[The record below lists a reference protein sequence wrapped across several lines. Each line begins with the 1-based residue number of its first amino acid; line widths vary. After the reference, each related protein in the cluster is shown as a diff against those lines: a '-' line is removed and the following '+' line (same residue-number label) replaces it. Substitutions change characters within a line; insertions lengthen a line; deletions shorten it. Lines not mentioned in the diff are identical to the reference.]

1 MPDLDQGGHPRRT
14 SRTDLGPSVGWA
26 ETPYRSL
33 MSIGMA
39 GTYFIDPSINL
50 VTVATASLVTL
61 ILPHAQ
67 MPTSG
72 PTAQPQLFLGPNIQ
86 LVDAGG
92 FAANFPI
99 TIQPISGAES
109 IQGQSQIQITTN
121 YGGLIL
127 MPISAQRTWIQVT

>member
-33 MSIGMA
+33 MSIGMG
-39 GTYFIDPSINL
+39 GTYQIDPSINL
-50 VTVATASLVTL
+50 VTVATASLVVL
-61 ILPHAQ
+61 ILPRAQ

-86 LVDAGG
+86 IVDAGG
-92 FAANFPI
+92 FAGSFPI
-99 TIQPISGAES
+99 TIQPISGGET
-109 IQGQSQIQITTN
+109 ILGQSQIQISTN
-121 YGGLIL
+121 FGGLIL
-127 MPISAQRTWIQVT
+127 MPISAQRMWITVT

>member
-33 MSIGMA
+33 LQIGMA
-39 GTYFIDPSINL
+39 GIYSIDPSINL
-50 VTVATASLVTL
+50 VTVATASLVVL

-72 PTAQPQLFLGPNIQ
+72 PTAQPQLFLGPSIQ
-86 LVDAGG
+86 IVDAGG
-92 FAANFPI
+92 LPARLC
-99 TIQPISGAES
+99 Q
-109 IQGQSQIQITTN
+109 QIQR
-121 YGGLIL
+121 L
-127 MPISAQRTWIQVT
+127 MPEPRIVGRKAPSGSLCRSMQCRCTRRLGKPKCV